1 MTFSEEYKRRR
12 ASATFSWNL
21 AFKPYDSNMFKCSVC
36 DKSFGRLANLQR
48 HERNLHSNSAGPANE
63 RPSTSST
70 TNLDNRP
77 CFNELVDDD
86 AIFEH
91 GREVL
96 ECEGCA
102 MFFLDQEHLDC
113 HEKVYHN
120 SLKNVRNTFE
130 RLSRLIRQSV
140 RSFEYMPIFFHV
152 YELLCAV
159 AVIN

>member
-1 MTFSEEYKRRR
+1 MTLSEEYKRRR

-91 GREVL
+91 
-96 ECEGCA
+96 
-102 MFFLDQEHLDC
+102 DC

-152 YELLCAV
+152 YVLLCAV
-159 AVIN
+159 AVIK